1 MTGLVKFQP
10 CNKTMLISPAK
21 LQSHHAVHSSAVWI
35 HGSSYVG
42 VHLDAGNHQNGGRA
56 TFMVVSHRPSSTED
70 QVRPVGLVC
79 GYLWWVRWDTGL
91 FLFILCVLF
100 HCCVYGYETPGC
112 VGTHNF
118 WMFIIQKKKTLFTSS
133 QFLFSV
139 DKRGRFYSLSGDL
152 QSSRLLRSL
161 DW

>member
-118 WMFIIQKKKTLFTSS
+118 WMFIIQKKKPSLHLPSS
-133 QFLFSV
+133 FSQWTKEAV
-139 DKRGRFYSLSGDL
+139 SILCPEIFRVLGCYAA
-152 QSSRLLRSL
+152 
-161 DW
+161 